1 MAAKRKIGSW
11 QVAPIGFGAM
21 GLSHAYGVP
30 PSDAEA
36 ERLLHHALDV
46 GYDFID
52 TASIYGQGHNESLIG
67 RALKDRR
74 DRFIL
79 ASKCGIVVAPDGSR
93 GIDCRPAAVAQV
105 LDDSLRRLGVDHID
119 LYYLHRR
126 DFTVPVEESVAV
138 LADAVKAGKI
148 GAIGLSE
155 VSAETLRRAHAVHR
169 ITALQTEY
177 SLWTRNPEIA
187 VLAACRELGTTFVA
201 FSPVAR
207 GFLADALH
215 DPAALPKGDIRL
227 GMPRFQEPHFAA
239 NLVLL
244 DGFRAIAA
252 EIGCTAGQ
260 LALAWVAQIDPTIV
274 SIPGTTS
281 IAHLEENFAAAD
293 LILPDEAMAR
303 LDALINQRTVAGPR
317 YSERMQQDIDT
328 EEFARAS

>member
-1 MAAKRKIGSW
+1 MAAKRKLGPW

-30 PSDAEA
+30 PSEADAEK
-36 ERLLHHALDV
+36 LLHRALDI

-52 TASIYGQGHNESLIG
+52 TASIYGQGHNETLIG
-67 RALKDRR
+67 RALKHRR
-74 DRFIL
+74 GEFIL
-79 ASKCGIVVAPDGSR
+79 ASKCGIIVRPDGGR
-93 GIDCRPAAVAQV
+93 GIDCNPAAVARV
-105 LDDSLRRLGVDHID
+105 LDGSLRRLEVDHID

-126 DFTVPVEESVAV
+126 DFTVPIEESVAV
-138 LADAVKAGKI
+138 LADAVRAGKI

-155 VSAETLRRAHAVHR
+155 VSAETLRRAHAVHP
-169 ITALQTEY
+169 IAALQTEY

-187 VLAACRELGTTFVA
+187 VLDACHELGTTFVA

-215 DPAALPKGDIRL
+215 DPAALPKSDIRVA
-227 GMPRFQEPHFAA
+227 MPRFKEPHFAA
-239 NLVLL
+239 NLALL

-252 EIGCTAGQ
+252 QLGCTPAQ

-274 SIPGTTS
+274 SIPGTTA

-293 LILPDEAMAR
+293 LILPDDAMRR
-303 LDALINQRTVAGPR
+303 LDALINRRTVSGHR
-317 YSERMQQDIDT
+317 YSEAMQRDIDT
-328 EEFARAS
+328 EEFAPG